1 MGMRAGVP
9 ESLSY
14 VQYNTLQLYVLD
26 PSPASAIMAQ
36 TWPFRQIATMQIL
49 SHARVEL
56 LRRSRWDPLH
66 PQPGIYSPPT
76 LLGLQVPTS
85 MPPCWSGFSQPFLL
99 ETFSLGWSRRLV
111 PLVSRPGQGTTSK

>member
-9 ESLSY
+9 ESLLY

-56 LRRSRWDPLH
+56 LRRSR
-66 PQPGIYSPPT
+66 
-76 LLGLQVPTS
+76 
-85 MPPCWSGFSQPFLL
+85 
-99 ETFSLGWSRRLV
+99 
-111 PLVSRPGQGTTSK
+111 